1 MTPTSGT
8 TTITTPVEREI
19 RVERTFA
26 ASRDRVWRAY
36 TVPEQVAQWWGH
48 EHTLDALRASWPC
61 CRASRGP
68 PAGVTCRR

>member
-36 TVPEQVAQWWGH
+36 TVPGQVAQWWGH
-48 EHTLDALRASWPC
+48 EHTLEGGAHRGHRA
-61 CRASRGP
+61 GP
-68 PAGVTCRR
+68 TEVHQQT